1 MQAVFPDALTPL
13 RECDPEVYGLIQEE
27 KARQWC
33 VLRPG
38 VCLPAAN
45 RRARP
50 GSAVRRLPCCLPALP
65 SLRRRSR
72 SRAVAP
78 TAWCSKGIELIASEN
93 FTSAAVME
101 ALGSALTNKYS
112 EGLPG
117 ARYYGGNEVIDKA
130 RVCHRQAALACGSAA
145 LQSVLAAWDSAVW
158 RVQLAH
164 SGRPNVAAGGEPLP
178 RARPQ
183 GLRPGP
189 GGLGGERAGARPG
202 PSRTLHSHMGAAV
215 APSTR
220 RARTRGRD
228 LSSDTSPACGSPTLA
243 RPQTL
248 RCTQRC

>member
-1 MQAVFPDALTPL
+1 MAASMQAVFPDALTPL

-78 TAWCSKGIELIASEN
+78 IAWCSKGIELIASEN

-130 RVCHRQAALACGSAA
+130 CRPCVRLSCAAECAGCLGLCSLACATRSQRPPQRRCRWRTSAA
-145 LQSVLAAWDSAVW
+145 SAPSRPSAWT
-158 RVQLAH
+158 R
-164 SGRPNVAAGGEPLP
+164 
-178 RARPQ
+178 
-183 GLRPGP
+183 RPG
-189 GGLGGERAGARPG
+189 G
-202 PSRTLHSHMGAAV
+202 
-215 APSTR
+215 
-220 RARTRGRD
+220 
-228 LSSDTSPACGSPTLA
+228 
-243 RPQTL
+243 
-248 RCTQRC
+248 